1 MKILLV
7 NNCHYY
13 RGGADNV
20 YFNTGELLKRKGH
33 TVIYFSIYDEKN
45 IITGDNEYFIPK
57 SVDVSLSTSEKIKN
71 ALNYFYNHAAKKKIE
86 QLIKI
91 EKPDIAHIHLLFGGL
106 TPSILPVL
114 KKNKIP
120 VVHSVHDYRLI
131 CPAYTFVNSKGE
143 ICEECRNGKYVNCF
157 KNRCSKGDK
166 LQSAVMATEMYFR
179 NYLYKTKNYF
189 QGIIYVSEFSKQ
201 LHHSFNQEL
210 KLINSEVIYNSYT
223 ANLINTAKK
232 DIYYLYFGR
241 LSNEKG
247 LKTLV
252 SAFRIL
258 KKIKLKIVGTGP
270 LYNELKETVETEKLT
285 NIEITG
291 YKTGEELTTLVSSA
305 KFVVLP
311 SEWYENNPLSII
323 ESYAYNT
330 PVIGSRIGGIPEILI
345 ENETGFLFK
354 AGNIDD
360 LISKVEVAEELLPEN
375 YENLCRSSRDF
386 YNINFNEEL
395 HYKKLIALYDKL
407 IINRL

>member
-1 MKILLV
+1 MKVLQI

-45 IITGDNEYFIPK
+45 IITGDKEYFIPK

-71 ALNYFYNHAAKKKIE
+71 ALNYFYNRAAKKKIE
-86 QLIKI
+86 ELIKI

-131 CPAYTFVNSKGE
+131 CPAYTFVNSKGK
-143 ICEECRNGKYVNCF
+143 ICEECRNGKYFNCF
-157 KNRCSKGDK
+157 KNLCSKGEK

-179 NYLYKTKNYF
+179 NYFYKAKNYF

-201 LHHSFNQEL
+201 LHQSFNQEL
-210 KLINSEVIYNSYT
+210 KLIKSEVIYNSYT
-223 ANLINTAKK
+223 ANLINTVKK
-232 DIYYLYFGR
+232 DNYYLYFGR

-258 KKIKLKIVGTGP
+258 KKLKLKIVGTGP
-270 LYNELKETVETEKLT
+270 LYKELKETTKTENLT

-291 YKTGEELTTLVSSA
+291 YKSGEELTTLVSSA
-305 KFVVLP
+305 KFLILP
-311 SEWYENNPLSII
+311 SEWYENNPMSII
-323 ESYAYNT
+323 ESYAFNT

-345 ENETGFLFK
+345 ENETGFLFEP
-354 AGNIDD
+354 GNQID
-360 LISKVEVAEELLPEN
+360 LISKIEFAEKLSQEK
-375 YENLCRSSRDF
+375 YEYLSSNSYFF
-386 YNINFNEEL
+386 YKNNFNEEL
-395 HYKKLIALYDKL
+395 HYQKLFAFYRELLYID
-407 IINRL
+407 